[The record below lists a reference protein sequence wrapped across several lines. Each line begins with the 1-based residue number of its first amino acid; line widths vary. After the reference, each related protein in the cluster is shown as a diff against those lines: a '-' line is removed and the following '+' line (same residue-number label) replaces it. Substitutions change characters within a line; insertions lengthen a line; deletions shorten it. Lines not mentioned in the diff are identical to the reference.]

1 MLKFVRAILQNE
13 PISECFGKKIN
24 PGADVQD
31 EEDIKAWIKK
41 AAKTTFYTAGS
52 CSMLLK
58 ELDGMVDPKLRVY
71 GTENIRVVDL
81 SVLPLHIAS
90 HMQTYVYCTI

>member
-1 MLKFVRAILQNE
+1 MLKFIRAIPQNE
-13 PISECFGKKIN
+13 PISECFGKEIN

-41 AAKTTFYTAGS
+41 AAKTTFSGS

-58 ELDGMVDPKLRVY
+58 ELDSMVDLKLRVY